1 MYMCFMDLEK
11 AVDRVLRNVLE
22 WAMKKKGMPEILVSS
37 VMGFVCGSILSCPRS
52 LRLKWG

>member
-11 AVDRVLRNVLE
+11 AVDRVLRKVLE